1 MHKNSLKKWYQNFK
15 TNLPNDYVAQVES
28 FSSET
33 VFKFGDGRRV
43 KSKESVLFP
52 VIIED
57 KKWKIKA
64 EIVKK
69 NIPLLPSKSSIK
81 KVQTVIDL
89 DNDKAIILGK
99 EINLHQSI
107 SGHYCTDI
115 SPSSE

>member
-43 KSKESVLFP
+43 KSKESVIFP

-64 EIVKK
+64 EIVRK
-69 NIPLLPSKSSIK
+69 IY
-81 KVQTVIDL
+81 
-89 DNDKAIILGK
+89 
-99 EINLHQSI
+99 
-107 SGHYCTDI
+107 HYY
-115 SPSSE
+115 PQRVR